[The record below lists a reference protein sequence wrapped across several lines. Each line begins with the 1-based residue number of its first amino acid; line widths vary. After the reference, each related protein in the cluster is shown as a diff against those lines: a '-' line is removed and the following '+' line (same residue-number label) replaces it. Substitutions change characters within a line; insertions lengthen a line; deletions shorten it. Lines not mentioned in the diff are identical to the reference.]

1 MNETLMNNNDVITSL
16 EKLSEIGI
24 DLEKKKKKKEINPSL
39 SVIINQI
46 NKS

>member
-24 DLEKKKKKKEINPSL
+24 DLEKKKEINPSL

>member
-1 MNETLMNNNDVITSL
+1 MNETLMNNSDVITSL

-24 DLEKKKKKKEINPSL
+24 DLEKKRKKEINPSL